1 MSRARLEELRD
12 AIEAL
17 DSDLVRLVEKRRALV
32 LEIGRT
38 KKELGLPVLDPTREA
53 AVVRR
58 VASLARDAGGDEEMV
73 RDVIWRIIAS
83 ARDEQEGRG
92 HWGPTPAAPTRP
104 DAEERAGP

>member
-1 MSRARLEELRD
+1 MSQERLDQLRE

-17 DSDLVRLVEKRRALV
+17 DADLVRLMEKRRALV
-32 LEIGRT
+32 VEVGRV
-38 KKELGLPVLDPTREA
+38 KKGLGLPVMYPTREA

-58 VASLARDAGGDEEMV
+58 AAALARDQGGDEEMV

-92 HWGPTPAAPTRP
+92 RWGPTGTTVSAEPEAPS
-104 DAEERAGP
+104 GP